1 MIPVYEKIIFKNY
14 CDYLMKRITEQEF
27 IDGSNILN
35 STIQYQ
41 DN

>member
-1 MIPVYEKIIFKNY
+1 MIPVYEKIIFKSY
-14 CDYLMKRITEQEF
+14 CDYLMKRITKEEF